1 MQLYHD
7 ALLIPR
13 RLGTM
18 VYFTERFLSGVRH
31 LKPWAGAF
39 ADHWPRL
46 DNNSVLPRLSVEVP
60 LFEGKSAW
68 VLQSSIHNEAPNSSR
83 ALTLGQR
90 LIEGQTRWGTVT
102 KVPGEFCFTDCYWEW
117 LELVVGRNTRL
128 LYSTRLYGAVTA
140 SLYTYDRNSDV
151 VRAFCE
157 AWCPSTNILHTVAGE
172 LSISLW
178 DLWSFGGLPI
188 KGDFYEERIPSF
200 KELTSTS
207 RDKTKCLPT
216 TCQYLFQAYYSIP
229 TKRKQKKAS
238 RSKSTQNPDGSK
250 IQAREWSSR
259 ESMLFAELGIKDD
272 LKDETYLAAFL
283 SCWLCLFVFP
293 QKGSFLRLG
302 VFRVASLMAVG
313 TIYSLAVPVLAN
325 IYHGLGLITKASNL
339 IGRMDFYF
347 SMHYV
352 HGWLAH
358 YFGTHYPLPTEV
370 RGPKMTNFSGEGES
384 IYFGEYEA
392 RELIHNGARIQ
403 WHANIQNRSK
413 HERMVDTHDSSFLQ
427 MSYFD
432 LPNDIGGMPPA
443 ITLDNILYH
452 WRICMRRNTLSELYL
467 PARSLEPCKHVTQR
481 FTDWWTTKHG
491 TYFEDNRHHLVS
503 SAIPPPSQPR
513 LLKNRGSNLGGKEI
527 RLVEAM
533 APNLEEEVKVRK
545 DESDSNKCDR
555 YWKRPLK
562 KAKVSG
568 DYPDGRGLSALEVLD
583 VPPLSPLNDHL
594 EGLIGPDSDE
604 SLTGPHAVDSAFEE
618 VGTSKTPVNKPTE
631 QSLRPSSFLEEI
643 RRGKMRVGGKDL
655 ERHSSKEGVCPKAS
669 LQKVSSAH
677 APLKFSE
684 LPLGASNKQTTRN
697 PEPSQWVGEKVVS
710 NFFQKTALCMWEDIQ
725 DKIMRTPFEYIPRLR
740 PEIATVLSGI
750 EKIHADGLTSLLR
763 LLPTDKARQLNEKT
777 SAIKEAL
784 TLVKQLRGDAKVIQE
799 RTAELSLERKEL
811 EKRLRSINAESEQLS
826 ILSCEKAEAINQQE
840 LEVAKFQDEVN
851 TLESTPAIT
860 EEAIEALTTVCQSM
874 EAAREEFKNFKWRL

>member
-1 MQLYHD
+1 
-7 ALLIPR
+7 
-13 RLGTM
+13 M

-31 LKPWAGAF
+31 LVILSDRNQPREDGLSLIVEKLWAGAF

-60 LFEGKSAW
+60 LSEGKSAW
-68 VLQSSIHNEAPNSSR
+68 VLQSSIHNEAPNSGR

-128 LYSTRLYGAVTA
+128 LYSTHLYSVVTA

-157 AWCPSTNILHTVAGE
+157 AWCPSTNTLHTMAGE

-178 DLWSFGGLPI
+178 DLWSFRGLPI
-188 KGDFYEERIPSF
+188 KGDFYEEMIPSF

-216 TCQYLFQAYYSIP
+216 ACQYLFQAYYSIVCTQRNDRSASSKNDSQVTIGSWISFWYLGSRSYDKP
-229 TKRKQKKAS
+229 TTRKQKKVS

-250 IQAREWSSR
+250 IQAP
-259 ESMLFAELGIKDD
+259 
-272 LKDETYLAAFL
+272 AFL
-283 SCWLCLFVFP
+283 SCWLCLFVSP
-293 QKGSFLRLG
+293 QKGSFLRPG
-302 VFRVASLMAVG
+302 VFRAASLMAAS

-325 IYHGLGLITKASNL
+325 IYHGLGLITKASNP
-339 IGRMDFYF
+339 IGCMDFHF
-347 SMHYV
+347 PMHYV

-370 RGPKMTNFSGEGES
+370 RGPKMTNFSGKSGS
-384 IYFGEYEA
+384 IYFGEYKA

-403 WHANIQNRSK
+403 WHANLQNRSK

-432 LPNDIGGMPPA
+432 LPNDIEGMPPA

-452 WRICMRRNTLSELYL
+452 WRICTRRNTLFELYL

-503 SAIPPPSQPR
+503 SVIPPPSQPR
-513 LLKNRGSNLGGKEI
+513 LPKNRGSNLGGKEI

-533 APNLEEEVKVRK
+533 APNLEEEVKEH
-545 DESDSNKCDR
+545 ESDSSKSDHH
-555 YWKRPLK
+555 WKRPLK

-568 DYPDGRGLSALEVLD
+568 DHPNGRGLSALEVPD

-594 EGLIGPDSDE
+594 EGLIEPDSDE

-618 VGTSKTPVNKPTE
+618 VGTSKTPVNKPAE
-631 QSLRPSSFLEEI
+631 QSLRPSALLEEI
-643 RRGKMRVGGKDL
+643 RRGKMTVGGKDL
-655 ERHSSKEGVCPKAS
+655 ESPSSKEGVYPKAS

-677 APLKFSE
+677 APFSE
-684 LPLGASNKQTTRN
+684 LPLSTFNKQTTRN

-740 PEIATVLSGI
+740 PEIATVLSRI
-750 EKIHADGLTSLLR
+750 EKIHADGLTSLEKYLNSYLKR
-763 LLPTDKARQLNEKT
+763 VDNFNEVQSSYSAQLLSMDKARQLNKKT

-784 TLVKQLRGDAKVIQE
+784 TLVKQLREDAK
-799 RTAELSLERKEL
+799 
-811 EKRLRSINAESEQLS
+811 
-826 ILSCEKAEAINQQE
+826 AIDQQE
-840 LEVAKFQDEVN
+840 LEVAELQNEVN
-851 TLESTPAIT
+851 TLESTPAII
-860 EEAIEALTTVCQSM
+860 EEAIEALATVRQSM
-874 EAAREEFKNFKWRL
+874 EAAREEFKNFKRRL

>member
-7 ALLIPR
+7 TLLPR

-31 LKPWAGAF
+31 LVILSDRNQLREDGLSLIVEKPWAGAF
-39 ADHWPRL
+39 ADHWSRL
-46 DNNSVLPRLSVEVP
+46 DNNSVLPRLFVEVP
-60 LFEGKSAW
+60 LSEEKSAW
-68 VLQSSIHNEAPNSSR
+68 VLQSSIHNEAPNSGR

-90 LIEGQTRWGTVT
+90 LIEGQTRWGTVI

-117 LELVVGRNTRL
+117 LELVVGQNSRL
-128 LYSTRLYGAVTA
+128 LYSTHLYGTVTA
-140 SLYTYDRNSDV
+140 SLYTYDRNGDV

-157 AWCPSTNILHTVAGE
+157 AWCPSTNTLHTMAGE

-229 TKRKQKKAS
+229 ITRKQKKAS

-293 QKGSFLRLG
+293 QKGSFLRPG
-302 VFRVASLMAVG
+302 VFRAASLMAAG

-325 IYHGLGLITKASNL
+325 IYHGLGLITKASNP
-339 IGRMDFYF
+339 IGRMDFHFLMY
-347 SMHYV
+347 YV

-370 RGPKMTNFSGEGES
+370 RGPKMTNFSGEGRS

-403 WHANIQNRSK
+403 WHTNLQNRSK

-432 LPNDIGGMPPA
+432 LSNDIGGMPPA

-452 WRICMRRNTLSELYL
+452 WRIY
-467 PARSLEPCKHVTQR
+467 
-481 FTDWWTTKHG
+481 WWTTKHG

-503 SAIPPPSQPR
+503 SAILPPSQPI
-513 LLKNRGSNLGGKEI
+513 LPKNRGSNLGCKKI

-533 APNLEEEVKVRK
+533 APNLEEEVKEHK
-545 DESDSNKCDR
+545 DESDSSKSDLH
-555 YWKRPLK
+555 WKRPLK
-562 KAKVSG
+562 RRYQVII
-568 DYPDGRGLSALEVLD
+568 PTEE
-583 VPPLSPLNDHL
+583 SPLNDHL
-594 EGLIGPDSDE
+594 EGLIEPDSDE
-604 SLTGPHAVDSAFEE
+604 SLTGPHAVDSTFEE
-618 VGTSKTPVNKPTE
+618 VGTSKTPVNKPAE
-631 QSLRPSSFLEEI
+631 QSLRPSALLEEI
-643 RRGKMRVGGKDL
+643 RRGKMTVGRKDL
-655 ERHSSKEGVCPKAS
+655 ESPSSKEGVCLKAS

-677 APLKFSE
+677 APLSE
-684 LPLGASNKQTTRN
+684 LPLGAFNNQTARN

-750 EKIHADGLTSLLR
+750 EKIHADGLTSLEEYLNSYLKR
-763 LLPTDKARQLNEKT
+763 VDNFNDVQSSHSTQLLSMDKARQLNEKT

-799 RTAELSLERKEL
+799 RIAELSLERKEL

-826 ILSCEKAEAINQQE
+826 ILSCEKAEAIDQQE
-840 LEVAKFQDEVN
+840 LEVAKLRDEVN

-860 EEAIEALTTVCQSM
+860 EEAIEALATVRQSM

>member
-1 MQLYHD
+1 
-7 ALLIPR
+7 
-13 RLGTM
+13 M

-31 LKPWAGAF
+31 LVILSDRNQPREDGLSLIVEKPWAGAF
-39 ADHWPRL
+39 ANHWPRL
-46 DNNSVLPRLSVEVP
+46 DNNSVLPRLSVEVH
-60 LFEGKSAW
+60 LSEGKSAW
-68 VLQSSIHNEAPNSSR
+68 VLQSSIHIEAPNSGR

-102 KVPGEFCFTDCYWEW
+102 KVPGEFCFIDCYWEW

-140 SLYTYDRNSDV
+140 SLYTYDCNSDV

-157 AWCPSTNILHTVAGE
+157 AWCPSTNTLHTMAGE

-188 KGDFYEERIPSF
+188 KG
-200 KELTSTS
+200 
-207 RDKTKCLPT
+207 
-216 TCQYLFQAYYSIP
+216 AYYSIVCTQRNDRSASSKNDSQVTIGSWISFWYLGSKSYDKP
-229 TKRKQKKAS
+229 TTRKQKKAS
-238 RSKSTQNPDGSK
+238 RSKSTQNPNGSK

-259 ESMLFAELGIKDD
+259 ESMLFAELGIRDD

-293 QKGSFLRLG
+293 QKGSFLRPG
-302 VFRVASLMAVG
+302 VFRVASLMAAG

-325 IYHGLGLITKASNL
+325 IYHGLGLITKASNP
-339 IGRMDFYF
+339 IGRMDFHF
-347 SMHYV
+347 PMHYV
-352 HGWLAH
+352 HGW
-358 YFGTHYPLPTEV
+358 
-370 RGPKMTNFSGEGES
+370 N
-384 IYFGEYEA
+384 
-392 RELIHNGARIQ
+392 
-403 WHANIQNRSK
+403 K

-452 WRICMRRNTLSELYL
+452 WRIY
-467 PARSLEPCKHVTQR
+467 
-481 FTDWWTTKHG
+481 WWTTKHG
-491 TYFEDNRHHLVS
+491 TYFEDNRHYLVS
-503 SAIPPPSQPR
+503 SAIPRPSQPR
-513 LLKNRGSNLGGKEI
+513 LPKNRGSNLGGKEI

-533 APNLEEEVKVRK
+533 APNLEDEVNEH
-545 DESDSNKCDR
+545 ESDSNKSDR
-555 YWKRPLK
+555 HWKRPLK

-568 DYPDGRGLSALEVLD
+568 DHPDGRGLSALEVPD
-583 VPPLSPLNDHL
+583 VPPLSPLNDRL
-594 EGLIGPDSDE
+594 EGLIEPDSDE

-618 VGTSKTPVNKPTE
+618 VGTSRTPVNKPAE
-631 QSLRPSSFLEEI
+631 QSLRPSALLEEI
-643 RRGKMRVGGKDL
+643 RRGKMTVGGKDL
-655 ERHSSKEGVCPKAS
+655 ESPSSKEGACPKAS
-669 LQKVSSAH
+669 LQKVSSTH

-684 LPLGASNKQTTRN
+684 LPLGVSNKQTMRN

-750 EKIHADGLTSLLR
+750 EKIHADGLTSLEEYLNSYLKR
-763 LLPTDKARQLNEKT
+763 VDNFNDVQSSYSAQLSLTDKARQLNEKT

-799 RTAELSLERKEL
+799 RTVELSLERKEL
-811 EKRLRSINAESEQLS
+811 EKRLQSINAESEQLS
-826 ILSCEKAEAINQQE
+826 ILSYEKAEAIDQQE
-840 LEVAKFQDEVN
+840 LEVAKLQDEVN
-851 TLESTPAIT
+851 TLESTPAII
-860 EEAIEALTTVCQSM
+860 EEAIEALATVRQSM
-874 EAAREEFKNFKWRL
+874 EAAGEEFKNFKWRL

>member
-7 ALLIPR
+7 ALLLP
-13 RLGTM
+13 
-18 VYFTERFLSGVRH
+18 RFLGFVCDRRCNSIMTPYCFLDSWVRH
-31 LKPWAGAF
+31 LVILSDRNQPRDGLSLIVEKPWAGAF
-39 ADHWPRL
+39 VDHWPRL
-46 DNNSVLPRLSVEVP
+46 GNNSVLPRLFVEVP
-60 LFEGKSAW
+60 LSEGKSAW
-68 VLQSSIHNEAPNSSR
+68 VLQSSIHNEAPNPGR

-102 KVPGEFCFTDCYWEW
+102 KVPREFCFTDCYWEW

-128 LYSTRLYGAVTA
+128 LYSTHLYGVVTA

-157 AWCPSTNILHTVAGE
+157 AWCPLTNTLHTMASE

-229 TKRKQKKAS
+229 TTQKEKKAP
-238 RSKSTQNPDGSK
+238 RSKSTQNLDGSK

-259 ESMLFAELGIKDD
+259 ESMLFAELGIKND

-293 QKGSFLRLG
+293 QKGSFLRPG
-302 VFRVASLMAVG
+302 VFRAGSLMAAG
-313 TIYSLAVPVLAN
+313 TIYSLAVPVLKN
-325 IYHGLGLITKASNL
+325 IYHGLGLITKASNP
-339 IGRMDFYF
+339 IGRMNFHF
-347 SMHYV
+347 PMHYV
-352 HGWLAH
+352 HGWLAY

-370 RGPKMTNFSGEGES
+370 RGPKMTNFSGESGS

-403 WHANIQNRSK
+403 WHANLQNRSK

-427 MSYFD
+427 MSY
-432 LPNDIGGMPPA
+432 
-443 ITLDNILYH
+443 Y
-452 WRICMRRNTLSELYL
+452 
-467 PARSLEPCKHVTQR
+467 
-481 FTDWWTTKHG
+481 
-491 TYFEDNRHHLVS
+491 
-503 SAIPPPSQPR
+503 PR
-513 LLKNRGSNLGGKEI
+513 LPKNRGSNLGGKEI

-533 APNLEEEVKVRK
+533 APNLKEEVKEHK
-545 DESDSNKCDR
+545 DKSDSRKSDR
-555 YWKRPLK
+555 HWKRPLK

-568 DYPDGRGLSALEVLD
+568 DHLDGRGMPPAITLDNILYHWRICTRRNTLSELYLPAHSLEPCKHVTQRFTDWWTTKHETYFEDNRHHLAMAPNLEEEVKEHKDESDSSKSDRHWKRPLKKAKVSGDHPDGRGLSALAVPD

-594 EGLIGPDSDE
+594 EGLIEPDSDE
-604 SLTGPHAVDSAFEE
+604 SLTGPHSVDSTFEE
-618 VGTSKTPVNKPTE
+618 VGTSKTSINKSAE
-631 QSLRPSSFLEEI
+631 QSLRPSALLKEI
-643 RRGKMRVGGKDL
+643 RRGKMTMKGKVL
-655 ERHSSKEGVCPKAS
+655 ETLHPK
-669 LQKVSSAH
+669 K
-677 APLKFSE
+677 
-684 LPLGASNKQTTRN
+684 
-697 PEPSQWVGEKVVS
+697 
-710 NFFQKTALCMWEDIQ
+710 KTALCMWKNIQ
-725 DKIMRTPFEYIPRLR
+725 DKIMQTPFEYIPRLR

-750 EKIHADGLTSLLR
+750 EKIHADGPTSLEEYLNSYLKR
-763 LLPTDKARQLNEKT
+763 VDNFNEVQSSYSTQLLSTDKARQLNEKT

-784 TLVKQLRGDAKVIQE
+784 TLVKQLRGDAKV
-799 RTAELSLERKEL
+799 T
-811 EKRLRSINAESEQLS
+811 
-826 ILSCEKAEAINQQE
+826 EAIDQQE
-840 LEVAKFQDEVN
+840 LEVAKLQDEVN

-860 EEAIEALTTVCQSM
+860 EEVIEALVTV
-874 EAAREEFKNFKWRL
+874 R

>member
-7 ALLIPR
+7 ALLLPGG
-13 RLGTM
+13 LGTM

-31 LKPWAGAF
+31 LVILSDRNQPKEDGLSLIVEKPWAGAF
-39 ADHWPRL
+39 VDHWPRL
-46 DNNSVLPRLSVEVP
+46 TNNSVLPRLSVEVP

-68 VLQSSIHNEAPNSSR
+68 VLQSSIHNEAHNSSR

-90 LIEGQTRWGTVT
+90 LIEGQTRWGIVT

-128 LYSTRLYGAVTA
+128 LYSTRLYGTVTA
-140 SLYTYDRNSDV
+140 SLYTYDCNSDV

-157 AWCPSTNILHTVAGE
+157 AWCPSTNTLHIMAGE

-216 TCQYLFQAYYSIP
+216 TCQYLFQAYYSIVSMISQQSES
-229 TKRKQKKAS
+229 KRGRRAPNLLKTLMVR
-238 RSKSTQNPDGSK
+238 RSK
-250 IQAREWSSR
+250 
-259 ESMLFAELGIKDD
+259 L
-272 LKDETYLAAFL
+272 
-283 SCWLCLFVFP
+283 
-293 QKGSFLRLG
+293 KGSFRRLG
-302 VFRVASLMAVG
+302 VFRAASLMAVG
-313 TIYSLAVPVLAN
+313 TIYSLVVPVLAN
-325 IYHGLGLITKASNL
+325 IYHGLG
-339 IGRMDFYF
+339 
-347 SMHYV
+347 
-352 HGWLAH
+352 
-358 YFGTHYPLPTEV
+358 
-370 RGPKMTNFSGEGES
+370 EGGS

-467 PARSLEPCKHVTQR
+467 PARLLEPCKHC
-481 FTDWWTTKHG
+481 H
-491 TYFEDNRHHLVS
+491 S
-503 SAIPPPSQPR
+503 SPSQPR

-533 APNLEEEVKVRK
+533 AHNLEEEVKVRK
-545 DESDSNKCDR
+545 DESDRSKCDR
-555 YWKRPLK
+555 HWKRALK

-568 DYPDGRGLSALEVLD
+568 DHPDGRGLSALEVFD

-655 ERHSSKEGVCPKAS
+655 ERPSSKEGVCPKAS

-750 EKIHADGLTSLLR
+750 EKIHADGLTSLEEY
-763 LLPTDKARQLNEKT
+763 LNSYLKRT

-799 RTAELSLERKEL
+799 RTTELSLERKEL
-811 EKRLRSINAESEQLS
+811 EKRLRSINVESEQLS

-860 EEAIEALTTVCQSM
+860 EEAIEALATVRQSM